1 MENSDTNVTRTGHE
15 QFKADIPNGPP
26 EHDRE
31 AEQIIL
37 LGQPDGVILKRWRRS
52 MRMSVAGL
60 ARVLHMSRRHII
72 RLERGAYPITE
83 HFLVQLRGY
92 VVGLPDPLPAVPAG
106 ISVRPKPP
114 LGRAEAWVPL
124 TKLAGREGHT
134 EWRKCAGCHEMFL
147 FTDKRKLYH
156 NRDCKEAAQRRGE
169 SVGTKSNLS
178 PNYAPRLFRCPSCG
192 HVHPLAGNMVKPD
205 VKIPD

>member
-1 MENSDTNVTRTGHE
+1 MQTSDRDVTRTGHE
-15 QFKADIPNGPP
+15 QFKADIPEGPP

-37 LGQPDGVILKRWRRS
+37 LGKPDGAILKRWRQS

-60 ARVLHMSRRHII
+60 ARVLHLSRRHII
-72 RLERGAYPITE
+72 RLERGYPLSE
-83 HFLVQLRGY
+83 HFLVLLRSY

-106 ISVRPKPP
+106 ISVRPRPP
-114 LGRAEAWVPL
+114 IGRAEAWVPL
-124 TKLAGREGHT
+124 TRLAGREANT
-134 EWRKCAGCHEMFL
+134 EWRKCAGCGEMFL

-169 SVGTKSNLS
+169 SAGVKSNLS
-178 PNYAPRLFRCPSCG
+178 ANYQPRKFRCPGCG
-192 HVHPLAGNMVKPD
+192 QIHPLAGNMVKLD
-205 VKIPD
+205 AKISD